1 MAPEAAPGYQN
12 KAAWQAPEAAREAE
26 IQVQVRRHIGSQ
38 LFANYNPTHGC
49 DGTPA
54 VVGAGAQI
62 AKPAASQESP
72 EPAECVMVDGP
83 APAMPPRR
91 ACCSLGVWKI
101 FTLGFPRKAPQEHT
115 DPMAIDNRAIGAWVA

>member
-12 KAAWQAPEAAREAE
+12 KAAWQAPEAAWEAAM
-26 IQVQVRRHIGSQ
+26 QVQVRRHIGSQ
-38 LFANYNPTHGC
+38 LFANYYPTHGC

-62 AKPAASQESP
+62 AKPAASHESP
-72 EPAECVMVDGP
+72 EPAECGP
-83 APAMPPRR
+83 ATAMPPWRV
-91 ACCSLGVWKI
+91 CCSLGVWKI
-101 FTLGFPRKAPQEHT
+101 LTLGFPRKAPQEHT